1 MTNYPAS
8 NHFFTFPS
16 CLLFGNLLYCLV
28 YLERK
33 IHMSKVCTITGKK
46 PSFGRSYA
54 LRGIAKKKKGIGL
67 KITGCTN
74 RRFLP
79 NLKKKRIWDA
89 ENGQFITVRLSMA
102 AIRTIDKKGL
112 PAVRRKLAAKA

>member
-1 MTNYPAS
+1 
-8 NHFFTFPS
+8 
-16 CLLFGNLLYCLV
+16 
-28 YLERK
+28 
-33 IHMSKVCTITGKK
+33 MSKVCTITGRK
-46 PSFGRSYA
+46 PKFGRSYA

-79 NLKKKRIWDA
+79 NLKKKRLWDP
-89 ENGQFITVRLSMA
+89 ETKQFVTIRLSAA

-112 PAVRRKLAAKA
+112 PAVRRKVAAQAKLAQA